1 MHFSS
6 EALVS
11 IIFLLIGSQGF
22 WALIMYKMQKRDE
35 KKDIRARA
43 DLVILHDLVYKYTRK
58 AIARGY
64 TTFYEFDNTSRLY
77 QIYVEYGGNGTGTQL
92 YEEFCQ
98 LPKRYDMTGDKEN
111 GHENNKGDNP
121 NI

>member
-1 MHFSS
+1 MRITKKNNRKGI
-6 EALVS
+6 EKEL
-11 IIFLLIGSQGF
+11 
-22 WALIMYKMQKRDE
+22 KRDE

-77 QIYVEYGGNGTGTQL
+77 QIYTEYGGNSTGTQL

-98 LPKRYDMTGDKEN
+98 LPKRYDRIGDKEN
-111 GHENNKGDNP
+111 GHENNKGDNS
-121 NI
+121 NA

>member
-6 EALVS
+6 EAFIS
-11 IIFLLIGSQGF
+11 IIVLLIGSQGF
-22 WALIMYKMQKRDE
+22 WALVLYKMQKRDE

-43 DLVILHDLVYKYTRK
+43 DIAILHELVYKYTRK

-64 TTFYEFDNTSRLY
+64 TTFYEFDNTTMLFE
-77 QIYVEYGGNGTGTQL
+77 IYSEYGGNGTGEQL
-92 YEEFCQ
+92 YAEFCK
-98 LPKRYDMTGDKEN
+98 LPKRYDMVEDKEN
-111 GHENNKGDNP
+111 GHENNEGDNP